1 MISDI
6 ISLLG
11 FLRDINDNNERSV
24 KEQELFEVVK
34 QLMIEF
40 LEFIT
45 KNMNDK
51 TFFQEYQICL
61 GLKHISGSSL
71 CDIGENNVA
80 LLYTSIYF
88 LKSNYKLTTK
98 QTDMILD
105 ILNEMT
111 PKIIEKTY
119 ISFLEDKD
127 SQSIFFH
134 IRSSKYQEVMDRSC
148 STLTNIVMLPQRLE
162 EIKKG
167 DWDNLIKTSIK
178 ELG

>member
-1 MISDI
+1 
-6 ISLLG
+6 
-11 FLRDINDNNERSV
+11 
-24 KEQELFEVVK
+24 
-34 QLMIEF
+34 MIEF

-45 KNMNDK
+45 KNMNDEM
-51 TFFQEYQICL
+51 FFKEYQICIRVNCGSKEVLL
-61 GLKHISGSSL
+61 G
-71 CDIGENNVA
+71 DTGENNVA

-98 QTDMILD
+98 QTNMILH

-148 STLTNIVMLPQRLE
+148 LTLTNIVMLPQRLE

-167 DWDNLIKTSIK
+167 DWDNLIKISIK